1 LSQQLIE
8 VTETRQKRCPPQGEK
23 VLFVYFLS
31 PLGQKVRRLAVRELP
46 VWLFRIKLMRA
57 TDEPSVA
64 LTKEKVRL
72 NLVSSRTFSCYLAIS
87 ISRLD
92 L

>member
-31 PLGQKVRRLAVRELP
+31 PLGQKVRRPVGRKPPVLP
-46 VWLFRIKLMRA
+46 SENAQGQQIKYLL
-57 TDEPSVA
+57 PS
-64 LTKEKVRL
+64 L
-72 NLVSSRTFSCYLAIS
+72 S
-87 ISRLD
+87 
-92 L
+92 